1 MADLEIKGVV
11 KELLE
16 IKSGE
21 GQERKEWKKQEVII
35 ETTDKYPKKVCIGV
49 WNDLIKPY
57 KIGSE
62 ITVKFNVVSKEFNN
76 KWYTEIK
83 AWKVEGEV
91 ETVSNN
97 VEVDRNGRATS
108 DGQDLP
114 F

>member
-16 IKSGE
+16 IKQGV
-21 GQERKEWKKQEVII
+21 GQENKEWKKQEVII
-35 ETTDKYPKKVCIGV
+35 ETTDKFPKKICIGV
-49 WNDLIKPY
+49 WNDLVKPY

-62 ITVKFNVVSKEFNN
+62 ISVKFNIVSKEYNG
-76 KWYTEIK
+76 KYYTEVK
-83 AWKVEGEV
+83 AWKVDGEV

-97 VEVDRNGRATS
+97 VEVDRNGRATL

>member
-11 KELLE
+11 IELLE
-16 IKSGE
+16 IKSGCMA
-21 GQERKEWKKQEVII
+21 GNKEWKKQEVII

-62 ITVKFNVVSKEFNN
+62 ITVKFNIVSKEYNG
-76 KWYTEIK
+76 KYYTEVK
-83 AWKVEGEV
+83 AWKVDGEV
-91 ETVSNN
+91 ESVPVSDSIKNSI
-97 VEVDRNGRATS
+97 EPQTD
-108 DGQDLP
+108 DLP